1 MCQCHSCVPLA
12 VSSVDP
18 IFLFFSQHQVTSVSH
33 SIVEVVEVTFN
44 GNLNVH
50 VITPLAKCLMSNTGS
65 TYYYNCSTKDGQGN
79 PMYLSFPLPA
89 QGKIQVQSGFFRDF
103 LFIPFDSYQF
113 EVTTKNVEFFPQ
125 TLRCC
130 QLSMFSP
137 NYLLNL
143 ATHLKNVCQTDPIQ
157 RYRYMMPLLCKVTN

>member
-1 MCQCHSCVPLA
+1 MYLRENQQVCLRWKPNHHCRLQGVTTLSMCQCHSCVPLA

-44 GNLNVH
+44 SNLNVH
-50 VITPLAKCLMSNTGS
+50 VITPLAKCLMSNTGF

-89 QGKIQVQSGFFRDF
+89 QGKI
-103 LFIPFDSYQF
+103 
-113 EVTTKNVEFFPQ
+113 
-125 TLRCC
+125 
-130 QLSMFSP
+130 
-137 NYLLNL
+137 
-143 ATHLKNVCQTDPIQ
+143 
-157 RYRYMMPLLCKVTN
+157 